1 MNELL
6 EQLASPWAMRALIT
20 SSMVGIT
27 CGVLG
32 AFIVLRNMS
41 LIGDAL
47 AHAILP
53 GIFVAF
59 ILVGYST
66 IGFFI
71 GSVVA
76 GIATAF
82 GITWIQ
88 QYVST
93 KNDAAIGI
101 VFTSMFAIGVMG
113 ISKISQRGVHLDLQD
128 FLFGDVLGISSIDIW
143 LTFGVMIL
151 VISSISLFYK
161 YFFITT
167 FQETIAKTMGIN
179 IKLIHYFL
187 MFLLSFAVVS
197 ALRSV
202 GVILVVAMLIT
213 PAATALLI
221 AVRLKNVLIISA
233 IIGFLSANIGLI
245 LAIIFDTNPGPAMA
259 VTVTA
264 IYLLTVVFS
273 PNKGLLFKRFRKIKT
288 RNNIE
293 QEDILKHAIKRG
305 PQWKLDAEEIAT
317 KLGLSPKKVKT
328 HFSRLTNKDL
338 LVVNGNSLS
347 LSEAGTQQANK
358 LVRAH
363 RLWESYLV
371 EKIGM
376 NEDEIHEEAERLEH
390 ILSNSLVDEVD
401 KSLGYPDTDPHGSP
415 IPKSA
420 AITLMKAA
428 KDKKYSFL
436 KDQENDSIDAQL
448 WDMKILPETPFIIQ
462 KKSSQTVDILYNNKR
477 IKIPVSLASKA
488 LVR

>member
-6 EQLASPWAMRALIT
+6 EQLASPWAMRAIIT

-53 GIFVAF
+53 GIFIAF
-59 ILVGYST
+59 LIVGYST

-82 GITWIQ
+82 AITWIQ

-128 FLFGDVLGISSIDIW
+128 FLFGDVLGISNMDIW

-151 VISSISLFYK
+151 VVCSIILFYK

-233 IIGFLSANIGLI
+233 TIGFVSANIGLI
-245 LAIIFDTNPGPAMA
+245 LAIVFDTNPGPAMA

-264 IYLLTVVFS
+264 IYLLVVILS
-273 PNKGLLFKRFRKIKT
+273 PRKGLLFKQFRKIKT

-293 QEDILKHAIKRG
+293 QEDILKHAIKKG
-305 PQWKLDAEEIAT
+305 PRWQLEVQDIAT
-317 KLGLSPKKVKT
+317 KLGLSASKIKS
-328 HFSRLTNKDL
+328 HFSKLARRDL
-338 LVVNGNSLS
+338 LTKSGNSLV
-347 LSEAGTQQANK
+347 LSEAGIQQANK

-371 EKIGM
+371 DKIGL
-376 NEDEIHEEAERLEH
+376 NEDEIHEEAEIFEH
-390 ILSNSLVDEVD
+390 QLTNSIIDEVD
-401 KSLGYPDTDPHGSP
+401 KSLGYPETDPHGSP
-415 IPKSA
+415 IPKSE
-420 AITLMKAA
+420 AINLIKAA
-428 KDKKYSFL
+428 TNKTYSFL
-436 KDQENDSIDAQL
+436 KEQVDDSIDAQL
-448 WDMKILPETPFIIQ
+448 WDLKILPETPFIVQ
-462 KKSSQTVDILYNNKR
+462 RKSSQSIDIVYNNKKVR
-477 IKIPVSLASKA
+477 IPTKLASQA
-488 LVR
+488 LIR

>member
-1 MNELL
+1 MNDLL
-6 EQLASPWAMRALIT
+6 EQLSSPWAIRAIIT

-53 GIFVAF
+53 GIFIAF

-128 FLFGDVLGISSIDIW
+128 FLFGNVLGISNIDIW

-151 VISSISLFYK
+151 VLSCISLFYK
-161 YFFITT
+161 YFFITS

-179 IKLIHYFL
+179 VKLVHYFL

-202 GVILVVAMLIT
+202 GVILVVSMLIT
-213 PAATALLI
+213 PAATALLL

-233 IIGFLSANIGLI
+233 IIGFASANIGLLVAI
-245 LAIIFDTNPGPAMA
+245 LFDTNPGPAMA
-259 VTVTA
+259 ITVTS
-264 IYLLTVVFS
+264 IYLLTVIFS
-273 PNKGLLFKRFRKIKT
+273 PKKGLLFNFFRKIKT

-293 QEDILKHAIKRG
+293 QEDILKQAVKQGAKEQIDIPK
-305 PQWKLDAEEIAT
+305 IAT
-317 KLGLSPKKVKT
+317 ILGISPQKIKT
-328 HFSRLTNKDL
+328 QIQRLASRDL
-338 LVVNGNSLS
+338 LMKQNKGYI
-347 LSEAGTQQANK
+347 LSEAGIQQANK

-376 NEDEIHEEAERLEH
+376 DQSEIHEEAERLEH
-390 ILSNSLVDEVD
+390 HLSNSFLDEVD
-401 KSLGYPDTDPHGSP
+401 QSLGYPEKDPHGSP
-415 IPKSA
+415 IPKSE
-420 AITLMKAA
+420 AITLLKAA
-428 KDKKYSFL
+428 KNKQYSFL

-448 WDMKILPETPFIIQ
+448 WDMKILPETPFFIMR
-462 KKSSQTVDILYNNKR
+462 KSSQSIDILYNNKR
-477 IKIPVSLASKA
+477 IRIPVSLAKKA

>member
-6 EQLASPWAMRALIT
+6 EQLASPWAMRAIIT

-27 CGVLG
+27 CGALG

-53 GIFVAF
+53 GIFIAF
-59 ILVGYST
+59 LLVGYST
-66 IGFFI
+66 IGFFV
-71 GSVVA
+71 GSVIA

-128 FLFGDVLGISSIDIW
+128 FLFGDVLGISNIDIW
-143 LTFGVMIL
+143 LTFGVMIF
-151 VISSISLFYK
+151 VVASIMLFYK

-221 AVRLKNVLIISA
+221 AVRLKNVLIYSA
-233 IIGFLSANIGLI
+233 IIGFLSANIGLV
-245 LAIIFDTNPGPAMA
+245 LAIVFDTNPGPAMA

-264 IYLLTVVFS
+264 IYLLVVIFS
-273 PNKGLLFKRFRKIKT
+273 PRKGLLFRYFRRIST

-293 QEDILKHAIKRG
+293 QEDILKHAVKKG

-317 KLGLSPKKVKT
+317 KLGLEPQKIKS
-328 HFSRLTNKDL
+328 HFSKLARRDL
-338 LVVNGNSLS
+338 LVTSGSAMT
-347 LSEAGTQQANK
+347 LSEAGIQQANK

-371 EKIGM
+371 DKIGM
-376 NEDEIHEEAERLEH
+376 NEDEIHEEAERFEH
-390 ILSNSLVDEVD
+390 HLTNSMIDEVD

-415 IPKSA
+415 IPKSE
-420 AITLMKAA
+420 AIALVKAA
-428 KDKKYSFL
+428 KNKSYSFL
-436 KDQENDSIDAQL
+436 KDQEDDSIDAQL
-448 WDMKILPETPFIIQ
+448 WDMKILPETPFTIQRKTAQSIDII
-462 KKSSQTVDILYNNKR
+462 YNNKK
-477 IKIPVSLASKA
+477 IKVPIKLASKA

>member
-1 MNELL
+1 MNDLL
-6 EQLASPWAMRALIT
+6 EQLSSPWAIRAIIT

-53 GIFVAF
+53 GIFIAF
-59 ILVGYST
+59 VLVGYST
-66 IGFFI
+66 IGFFV

-128 FLFGDVLGISSIDIW
+128 FLFGNVLGISNIDIW
-143 LTFGVMIL
+143 LTFLVMLL
-151 VISSISLFYK
+151 VVSCISIFYR
-161 YFFITT
+161 YFFITS

-179 IKLIHYFL
+179 IKLVHYFL

-202 GVILVVAMLIT
+202 GVILVVSMLIT
-213 PAATALLI
+213 PAASALLI

-233 IIGFLSANIGLI
+233 AIGLI
-245 LAIIFDTNPGPAMA
+245 GANVGLLIAIIFDTNPGPAMA
-259 VTVTA
+259 ITVTG
-264 IYLLTVVFS
+264 IYLLSVIFS
-273 PNKGLLFKRFRKIKT
+273 PRKGLLFNHFNKIKS

-293 QEDILKHAIKRG
+293 QEDILKHSIKHGAIDQGSIPK
-305 PQWKLDAEEIAT
+305 IAT
-317 KLGLSPKKVKT
+317 LLGLNPKKIKS
-328 HFSRLTNKDL
+328 HLQKLKAKDL
-338 LVVNGNSLS
+338 LLQNDDTFI
-347 LSEAGTQQANK
+347 LSEAGEQQANK

-376 NEDEIHEEAERLEH
+376 SESEIHEEAERLEH
-390 ILSNSLVDEVD
+390 HLSTTVIDEVD
-401 KSLGYPDTDPHGSP
+401 KSLGYPEIDPHGSP
-415 IPKSA
+415 IPKSGT
-420 AITLMKAA
+420 ITLAKAA
-428 KDKKYSFL
+428 KNKQYSFL

-462 KKSSQTVDILYNNKR
+462 RKGSQTIDILYDNKR
-477 IKIPVSLASKA
+477 MKIPNSLAQKA

>member
-1 MNELL
+1 MNELI
-6 EQLASPWAMRALIT
+6 EQLSSPWAIRAILT

-27 CGVLG
+27 CGLLG

-53 GIFVAF
+53 GIFIAF

-82 GITWIQ
+82 AITWIQ

-128 FLFGDVLGISSIDIW
+128 FLFGDVLGISNIDIW
-143 LTFGVMIL
+143 LTFGVLIM
-151 VISSISLFYK
+151 VVSSILLFYK

-179 IKLIHYFL
+179 VKLVHYFL

-213 PAATALLI
+213 PAATALLLSI
-221 AVRLKNVLIISA
+221 RLKNVLLISSV
-233 IIGFLSANIGLI
+233 IGFASANIGLI
-245 LAIIFDTNPGPAMA
+245 IAILFDTNPGPAMA
-259 VTVTA
+259 VTVTG
-264 IYLLTVVFS
+264 IYLLAVIFS
-273 PNKGLLFKRFRKIKT
+273 PKKGLLFSYFRKIKT

-293 QEDILKHAIKRG
+293 QEDILKLAIKKG
-305 PQWKLDAEEIAT
+305 PQWTLNNSEIAT
-317 KLGLSPKKVKT
+317 RLGLSPQKIKKHVAQ
-328 HFSRLTNKDL
+328 LTRGDL
-338 LVVNGNSLS
+338 LKSQNGTYA
-347 LSEAGTQQANK
+347 LSEAGIQQANK

-376 NEDEIHEEAERLEH
+376 NENEIHEEAERLEH
-390 ILSNSLVDEVD
+390 HLSHTLLDEVD
-401 KSLGYPDTDPHGSP
+401 QSLGFPEKDPHGSP
-415 IPKSA
+415 IPKSE
-420 AITLMKAA
+420 AITLIKAA
-428 KDKKYSFL
+428 RNKRYSFL

-448 WDMKILPETPFIIQ
+448 WDMKILPETPFLIQ
-462 KKSSQTVDILYNNKR
+462 KKSAQTIDIIYNNKKVR
-477 IKIPVSLASKA
+477 IPISLAEKA